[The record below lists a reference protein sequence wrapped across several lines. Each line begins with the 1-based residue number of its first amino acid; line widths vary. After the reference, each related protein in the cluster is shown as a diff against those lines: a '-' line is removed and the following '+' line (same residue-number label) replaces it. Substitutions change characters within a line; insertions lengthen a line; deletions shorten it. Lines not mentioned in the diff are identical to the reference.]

1 MAKFAGRRGDLK
13 WGIYD
18 YPVSPG
24 QKATL
29 DALWYLMGGLPKAFG
44 QDKTGVYVLPQ
55 GGFYSQSEK
64 NGDVIIGLHHKSVTV
79 HRTGRI
85 TSNEKI

>member
-1 MAKFAGRRGDLK
+1 M
-13 WGIYD
+13 
-18 YPVSPG
+18 S
-24 QKATL
+24 
-29 DALWYLMGGLPKAFG
+29 GLPKAFG
-44 QDKTGVYVLPQ
+44 QDEKGVYVLPQ

-85 TSNEKI
+85 TSNEET